1 MNKLR
6 ATAVGSGLVLLA
18 GAAWGALEY
27 GASAGLEPFV
37 WVAVFGV
44 VVAVVPDGIAAA
56 KHAVYQSRREAKAE
70 DARAGAKDRYFTSTK
85 TYPSREEVLDVVRD
99 TVRATDGYERVA
111 AEDFPEG
118 AGLSV
123 THAGFHNS
131 FVRVTASGRLVLAG
145 ASERT
150 ADLAS
155 DLAKDL
161 KTSFDQSWANP
172 MRQRKPIVG
181 GLRVVLAV
189 AILTTT
195 GLGLG
200 TVAAAGYPS
209 DSYNPLEKVALASY
223 DARSTVDPG
232 TSETDAAI
240 AKARFRVT
248 ILKESVVEVRWT
260 DNNSARLVRTGQVAL
275 RVAGDTRSTLTGLRE
290 RELTDAQERRVGR
303 IEGNLR
309 EVEDSIAATLES
321 RADDQGIGEGADDIR
336 AVAGALRSHRS
347 GTGDIS
353 LSIDL
358 PESDYEIT
366 FRWIDTDGVTDR
378 QVTNNSTANG
388 TTT

>member
-56 KHAVYQSRREAKAE
+56 KHVVYQSRREAKAE

-85 TYPSREEVLDVVRD
+85 TYPSREEVLNVVRD

-223 DARSTVDPG
+223 DARSTVDPA